1 MALSAKTRRILTVS
15 MANTNASKE
24 LADAVDAGINGLGAT
39 GPTGAVG
46 PTGPQGIQ
54 GIAGPQGPTGTPG
67 SASAYSAGNT
77 GDWSGSAPI
86 TIAAALD
93 RIAAAI
99 AAGTTGPIA

>member
-46 PTGPQGIQ
+46 PTGPQG
-54 GIAGPQGPTGTPG
+54 PTGTPG